1 MSGELV
7 VKALLENSAGV
18 GALVAGRLYSLHR
31 PEADVLPAIVW
42 VEVSDVPRPPIDS
55 TPGSEPC
62 IGRVQ
67 INCLG
72 RSSAEVKQLKDA
84 VVSACHKQSGTI
96 AGITV
101 QAVLED
107 VAGPRTYDPLVD
119 TYQQSV
125 DVIVYYIR

>member
-1 MSGELV
+1 MSAELV
-7 VKALLENSAGV
+7 VKALLEGSAGIA
-18 GALVAGRLYSLHR
+18 ALVGTRLYSLHR
-31 PEADVLPAIVW
+31 PEGDPLPAIVW
-42 VEVSDVPRPPIDS
+42 AEISDLPRPPIDI
-55 TPGSEPC
+55 TTGSEPC
-62 IGRVQ
+62 TGRMQV
-67 INCLG
+67 NCLG

-84 VVSACHKQSGTI
+84 VVAACHKQSGTI

-125 DVIVYYIR
+125 DVVVHYLR